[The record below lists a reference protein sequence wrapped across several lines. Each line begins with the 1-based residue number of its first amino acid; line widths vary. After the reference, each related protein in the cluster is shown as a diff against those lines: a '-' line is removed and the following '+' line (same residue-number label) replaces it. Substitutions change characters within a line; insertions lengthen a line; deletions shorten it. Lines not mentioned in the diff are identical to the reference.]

1 MGTTGRQKW
10 TLGSMTHIRRCPLL
24 AAHRRIP
31 RRLILHPILHRL
43 EDYETRAADCLLFIG
58 EQRLGK
64 LDRANGRAIQLEA
77 VGELLR
83 GGQVEEACTFLKRA
97 PSLYGRRASRRTS

>member
-1 MGTTGRQKW
+1 
-10 TLGSMTHIRRCPLL
+10 MTHIRRCPLL

-58 EQRLGK
+58 EQRLGNATHHV
-64 LDRANGRAIQLEA
+64 DHAPLE
-77 VGELLR
+77 LW
-83 GGQVEEACTFLKRA
+83 
-97 PSLYGRRASRRTS
+97 